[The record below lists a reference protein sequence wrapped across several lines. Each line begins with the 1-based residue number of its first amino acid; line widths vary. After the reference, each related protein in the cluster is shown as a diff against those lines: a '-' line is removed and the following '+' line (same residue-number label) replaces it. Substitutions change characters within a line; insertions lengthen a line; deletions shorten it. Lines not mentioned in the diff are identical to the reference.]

1 MRRAEISFES
11 EPFQF
16 AAARQMSK
24 SQAGRKTS
32 LGAFSLCLGSCD
44 APLWK
49 CKELQSLLKLGLYFI
64 FTHFF
69 HFSFLLLH
77 FDLMWRNKEC
87 FLSPCFVYR
96 KDYVSD
102 QSKHENYKHS
112 PSSLGCRPDITGL
125 DSLECL
131 VVHLA
136 KGRSRRAAVQG
147 SNSLWSSASECV
159 CVCVWVCVCVCARNA
174 ISQPKYTSWS
184 TLKFQGNHG
193 APRLVESV
201 CMYVCMCVCMCV
213 ITCGIRLDALLR
225 PPFGFDF

>member
-1 MRRAEISFES
+1 MWCPCVKMQRAT
-11 EPFQF
+11 
-16 AAARQMSK
+16 K
-24 SQAGRKTS
+24 STEAG
-32 LGAFSLCLGSCD
+32 LVFYFNV
-44 APLWK
+44 PL
-49 CKELQSLLKLGLYFI
+49 S
-64 FTHFF
+64 H
-69 HFSFLLLH
+69 SSSLLLH
-77 FDLMWRNKEC
+77 PDLMWRNKEC

-147 SNSLWSSASECV
+147 SNSLWSSASVCV
-159 CVCVWVCVCVCARNA
+159 CVCVCNA

-201 CMYVCMCVCMCV
+201 YVCVCVCVCVCALV
-213 ITCGIRLDALLR
+213 ITCGIRLDALLHPF